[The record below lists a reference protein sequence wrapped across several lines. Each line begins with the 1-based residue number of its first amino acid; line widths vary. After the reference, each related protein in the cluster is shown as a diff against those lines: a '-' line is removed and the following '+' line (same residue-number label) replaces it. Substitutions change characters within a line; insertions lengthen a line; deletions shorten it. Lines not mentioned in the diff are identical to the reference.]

1 MKYII
6 IVIIAL
12 VTLTLFIERNNTEH
26 FQSNTTTASLSDLM
40 TNINLNNTLVNSNDP
55 ISFNDENLNL
65 NSISDDL
72 LGKFKNQLDL
82 DVSDANTN
90 SLDTINNGGEYKKK
104 YEKLE
109 NDIAKLKLITEE
121 ISRRRLQRR
130 NQFHLKT
137 VKKKLERLKKY
148 DENKK
153 LDIYSSCPTE
163 PFPFNTMS
171 IENTKYSLD
180 LSRHPIKWHGLETP
194 ELQNKLPYN
203 FAVF

>member
-12 VTLTLFIERNNTEH
+12 VTLTLFVERNNTEH

-40 TNINLNNTLVNSNDP
+40 ININLNNTLVNSNDP

-72 LGKFKNQLDL
+72 LDKFKQQLDL

-90 SLDTINNGGEYKKK
+90 SLDAINNGGEYKKK

-153 LDIYSSCPTE
+153 LEIY
-163 PFPFNTMS
+163 
-171 IENTKYSLD
+171 
-180 LSRHPIKWHGLETP
+180 
-194 ELQNKLPYN
+194 
-203 FAVF
+203 